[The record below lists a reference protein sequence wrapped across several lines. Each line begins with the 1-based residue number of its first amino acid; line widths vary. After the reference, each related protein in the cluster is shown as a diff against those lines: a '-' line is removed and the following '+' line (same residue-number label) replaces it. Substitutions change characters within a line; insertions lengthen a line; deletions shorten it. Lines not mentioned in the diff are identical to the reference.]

1 MRVKNIVTMGF
12 AGGAFLFV
20 LLFGLNMAMNLIIPY
35 DIPAFGGMRPMDDPV
50 MLLFFAYPFVLS
62 FAAAWVFDRINDA
75 VTGSGREK
83 GVAFGML
90 LIVLVALPSNYAMYT
105 SMDWPVSFYIGN
117 LIWAIAGYPLLG
129 ILYAMIWRV

>member
-62 FAAAWVFDRINDA
+62 FAVAWDFDRINGA

-83 GVAFGML
+83 GVAFGIL

-117 LIWAIAGYPLLG
+117 LI
-129 ILYAMIWRV
+129 